1 MRAEKQVINV
11 AAADARALP
20 LGETG
25 CNIVRVDA
33 PPETEAEYAG
43 FGAVVLGPGLG
54 EDALVSNC
62 EFVVDRAPDVPVLV
76 YTDDGTEHLAGE
88 VVAAGA
94 DGYVPASAGSSTL
107 RTRLRELLVA
117 DSGERTTDSNRSRA
131 TSSLDWNELV
141 VEQSPLAIVEW
152 NRSFEAVRWND
163 AATALFG
170 YDADE
175 IHGES
180 ALETLFPSAD
190 HAAVAD
196 EWERVVETGE
206 EARTARRNVRA
217 DGSICLCEWHVTP
230 LIDDGTVVGV
240 LSFAED
246 VTEEVRR
253 ADALEALQSTTHR
266 LMRSRSRSEI
276 ATITIDALN
285 DVIDDPRAGFRY
297 LDPET
302 EELALSASTGAIET
316 TIEGTRIG
324 AGDGVLWDTF
334 TRSEPR
340 MLENVNSDVVP
351 YDLEVEVRDAIV
363 MPVGDDGLLTVASR
377 EERTLGE
384 TEYHLVDVLAATAAV
399 AVERVDRDRERRRA
413 KTIVETVGD
422 GVYALEPDGT
432 FTTVNDRLESMSG
445 YDRGRLLGSHA
456 SLLFPDGAL
465 DHVQAD
471 IDSEGAPAGNCGQ
484 LSAETAAGHRSETV
498 ETAEVKL
505 ETASGDV
512 VPCEVT
518 STTLETVD
526 QAIGTVGIVRDVSDR
541 KAMKRAVLDHQQKVA
556 TLHDVVGRLEACDTR
571 TEIFEETVNAAEGVL
586 HLDICMVAEAV
597 GDHLEMRAIS
607 EGLDESQYTTRRP
620 IDAGV
625 GGQAFVTG
633 ETRRVDDI
641 HASDEASPQNDS
653 YQSGLTVPI
662 GEYGM
667 FQAISTDLAAFD
679 ERDEEL
685 AELLISHVIDALD
698 RLAYEEQLVTERDRF
713 AVLFENVPDAVVTG
727 PIVGSDFL
735 VEETNSA
742 FEATFGL
749 SLEDIHG
756 EPIDEHLAPPDR
768 RDEAR
773 TINDRSESGEIV
785 EAEVKRQTTDGLR
798 DFMLRVVPYEVDGK
812 EFAFGLYTDVTDQ
825 KQRQKRVEVLNRVLR
840 HDLRNGMNIIEGS
853 AERLASMTN
862 SPEAA
867 RYWQAIQD
875 RTAELISLAEKTRAV
890 ERTIDR
896 DITAAGPIDAT
907 EVVEHAIGR
916 LTEQYPD
923 AEVDRELESTA
934 LVRADDLL
942 VDAVYNV
949 LENAVQHTD
958 RDDPTIGV
966 TMREVGEDPETV
978 SIAVAD
984 DGPGIPDEER
994 QLLEEDREITQL
1006 RHASGLGLWLVDWVV
1021 TQSGG
1026 ELRFEENEPRGTVV
1040 ELSVPKASVEER
1052 QPTITETDR
1061 GSNR

>member
-1 MRAEKQVINV
+1 MRAGKQVINV
-11 AAADARALP
+11 APADARALP
-20 LGETG
+20 LATDETG

-33 PPETEAEYAG
+33 PPKTEAEYAG
-43 FGAVVLGPGLG
+43 FDGVVIGPGLG
-54 EDALVSNC
+54 EDALVTSC
-62 EFVVDRAPDVPVLV
+62 ELVADCAPDVPVLV
-76 YTDDGTEHLAGE
+76 FTDDGSEHIAGE

-94 DGYVPASAGSSTL
+94 DGYVPVSAGASTL
-107 RTRLRELLVA
+107 QTRLDEVLAV
-117 DSGERTTDSNRSRA
+117 DSTEPDRSRGV
-131 TSSLDWNELV
+131 SSLDWSALV

-175 IHGES
+175 GRGES
-180 ALETLFPSAD
+180 AFEALFPPTD

-206 EARTARRNVRA
+206 PMRTIRRNVRA

-230 LIDDGTVVGV
+230 LTDDGTVVGV

-276 ATITIDALN
+276 ATIAIDAVSE
-285 DVIDDPRAGFRY
+285 VIDDPRAGFRY

-302 EELALSASTGAIET
+302 EELVLSASTGSIES

-334 TRSEPR
+334 TTGEPQV
-340 MLENVNSDVVP
+340 LERVSSDVVP

-363 MPVGDDGLLTVASR
+363 MPVGEDGLLTVASR

-384 TEYHLVDVLAATAAV
+384 AEYHLVDVLAATAAV

-432 FTTVNDRLESMSG
+432 FTTVNDRLAAMSG
-445 YDRGRLLGSHA
+445 YGRGRLLGSHA

-471 IDSEGAPAGNCGQ
+471 IDSDGATAGSHGQ
-484 LSAETAAGHRSETV
+484 LPAETAAGHRSETV
-498 ETAEVKL
+498 ETAEVEL

-512 VPCEVT
+512 IPCEVT
-518 STTLETVD
+518 ATTLETVD

-556 TLHDVVGRLEACDTR
+556 TLHDVVGRLEACETR
-571 TEIFEETVNAAEGVL
+571 AEIFEETVEAAEGVL
-586 HLDICMVAEAV
+586 QFDVCVVTEAV
-597 GDHLEMRAIS
+597 DDHLEIRVLS
-607 EGLDESQYTTRRP
+607 EGVDRSQFETRRSM
-620 IDAGV
+620 DAGI
-625 GGQAFVTG
+625 GGRAYRAG
-633 ETRRVDDI
+633 ETRRIDDI
-641 HASDEASPQNDS
+641 SAAPAADPQDES
-653 YQSGLTVPI
+653 YRSALTVPV
-662 GEYGM
+662 GEYGV
-667 FQAISTDLAAFD
+667 FQAISTELAAFD

-685 AELLISHVIDALD
+685 AELLISHVTDALD
-698 RLAYEEQLVTERDRF
+698 RLTYEDQLVTERDRF

-742 FEATFGL
+742 FEETFGYA
-749 SLEDIHG
+749 LEEIHG
-756 EPIDEHLAPPDR
+756 EPIDEHLAPPNR

-773 TINDRSESGEIV
+773 TINDRSEAGEIV
-785 EAEVKRQTTDGLR
+785 EAEVKRRTTDGLR
-798 DFMLRVVPYEVDGK
+798 DFMLRVVPYEVDG
-812 EFAFGLYTDVTDQ
+812 EEYAFGLYTDVTDQ

-853 AERLASMTN
+853 AERLASMTD

-896 DITAAGPIDAT
+896 DIAAAGPIDAA
-907 EVVEHAIGR
+907 EAVEHAIDR
-916 LTEQYPD
+916 LIEQYPD
-923 AEVDRELESTA
+923 VDVEQSLDSTA

-949 LENAVQHTD
+949 LENAVEHTD
-958 RDDPTIGV
+958 RDDPTIAV
-966 TMREVGEDPETV
+966 TMRAVDGDPETV
-978 SIAVAD
+978 SITVAD

-1026 ELRFEENEPRGTVV
+1026 ELQFEENEPRGTVV
-1040 ELSVPKASVEER
+1040 ELSVPKAIVEER
-1052 QPTITETDR
+1052 QPTVTENGR